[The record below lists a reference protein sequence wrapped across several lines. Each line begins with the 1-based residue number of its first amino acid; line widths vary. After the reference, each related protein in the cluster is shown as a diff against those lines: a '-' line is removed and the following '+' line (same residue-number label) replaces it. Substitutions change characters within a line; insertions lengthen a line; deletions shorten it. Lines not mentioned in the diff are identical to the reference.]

1 MSSEE
6 LHARSALL
14 LYDLYFDA
22 IMIRK
27 IEESLCGSKL
37 NISSINRYT
46 PPIAPRSREDRHL
59 SSNMDNMAKEGV
71 ETVRMKSLSW
81 GSGTRNMNLNNN
93 LLSIKSRDFLKYFP
107 SLDKAMQK

>member
-6 LHARSALL
+6 LHAQSALL
-14 LYDLYFDA
+14 LYDRYFDS
-22 IMIRK
+22 IMMRK
-27 IEESLCGSKL
+27 FEKSLCGSKL

-59 SSNMDNMAKEGV
+59 SSNMENMGNEGV

-81 GSGTRNMNLNNN
+81 GSGTRNMNFN
-93 LLSIKSRDFLKYFP
+93 LLSINSCGFLKYFP
-107 SLDKAMQK
+107 SSDKAMQR